1 MKKLVFLIVFIALAI
16 ILIAHEIQHETIAIN
31 IEVPV
36 RVFTKGKFAEELT
49 IKDFELYEDGT
60 PQEILALYLVKKT
73 VIEREET
80 ESDERQASK
89 KFIPETSRTFVLMF
103 ELMDYFPKTRKA
115 LDYLFES
122 VISPGD
128 SLYIITPSNYY
139 SFKKEDLDQLPREV
153 IVDQLI
159 ERVTKDIR
167 SAAREYRSMIR
178 DLEFLE
184 IMGGPSSLTTKAVFG
199 RIRDYR
205 FFDAKKLIEFK
216 DQLMDIE
223 GQKYVFLFYQQLL
236 VPRLRSISYIGEELI
251 SFDVKKIKQIYS
263 DSSIFINFIFLTKA
277 QIHQMDVTRK
287 SRTRTN
293 KELIDISSAVFGT
306 FHEMAKATGG
316 ITDSSANIA
325 ASFQRAAISSENY
338 YLLYYRPKN
347 YQADGK
353 FKNIKV
359 KVKGKNY
366 RVTHRA
372 GYIAD

>member
-16 ILIAHEIQHETIAIN
+16 ILIAQEIQHETIAIN

-236 VPRLRSISYIGEELI
+236 VPRLRSISYLSLI
-251 SFDVKKIKQIYS
+251 HI
-263 DSSIFINFIFLTKA
+263 
-277 QIHQMDVTRK
+277 
-287 SRTRTN
+287 
-293 KELIDISSAVFGT
+293 
-306 FHEMAKATGG
+306 
-316 ITDSSANIA
+316 
-325 ASFQRAAISSENY
+325 
-338 YLLYYRPKN
+338 
-347 YQADGK
+347 
-353 FKNIKV
+353 
-359 KVKGKNY
+359 
-366 RVTHRA
+366 
-372 GYIAD
+372 

>member
-1 MKKLVFLIVFIALAI
+1 V
-16 ILIAHEIQHETIAIN
+16 
-31 IEVPV
+31 
-36 RVFTKGKFAEELT
+36 
-49 IKDFELYEDGT
+49 
-60 PQEILALYLVKKT
+60 
-73 VIEREET
+73 
-80 ESDERQASK
+80 
-89 KFIPETSRTFVLMF
+89 
-103 ELMDYFPKTRKA
+103 DYFPKTREV

-128 SLYIITPSNYY
+128 SLFIITPSYYY
-139 SFKKEDLDQLPREV
+139 SFKKEHVDQKPREV
-153 IVDQLI
+153 IVDQLN
-159 ERVTKDIR
+159 EKLRKDIR
-167 SAAREYRSMIR
+167 SGAREYKSMIR
-178 DLEFLE
+178 NLEFFKV
-184 IMGGPSSLTTKAVFG
+184 MGGPSSLTTKSIFG

-205 FFDAKKLIEFK
+205 YFDEKKLYEFK

-236 VPRLRSISYIGEELI
+236 IPLSRDIPYIGEELI
-251 SFDVKKIKQIYS
+251 SFPVKKIKQIFS
-263 DSSIFINFIFLTKA
+263 DPSIFINFIFLTKT
-277 QIHQMDVTRK
+277 QIHQLDVTRK
-287 SRTRTN
+287 SRTN
-293 KELIDISSAVFGT
+293 KKLIDISSAVFGT
-306 FHEMAKATGG
+306 FYEMAKATGG

-338 YLLYYRPKN
+338 YLLYYTPKN